1 MRDVGKNCEQ
11 RNLVRS
17 LDAKS
22 KTVAE
27 VSGRCHSECQI
38 TVVRRSGPLDRIVR
52 HGPQFC
58 EARTYIERNPSRT
71 QPLAEKKHDDA
82 VDR

>member
-27 VSGRCHSECQI
+27 VSGRCHSTCQI
-38 TVVRRSGPLDRIVR
+38 TAARRSGPLDRLVR
-52 HGPQFC
+52 LLRVWR
-58 EARTYIERNPSRT
+58 AVAATT
-71 QPLAEKKHDDA
+71 QAPRRAIT
-82 VDR
+82 VV